1 MSDTS
6 FRPSSSVRP
15 NVFADARAE
24 QPNNSTDVRADVSG
38 VERFALRAIPTW
50 LDGGVQT
57 SHGTDESP
65 RAISSGRRLASG
77 GGGADGYTLREAC
90 GRGDLE
96 RPNFD
101 IDVPAGGYAWWYID
115 GVSDDGLRAVSIIGF
130 IGSVFSPW
138 YHWSGRGN
146 PANNCCI
153 NVATYGPQGRFAMTD
168 RGENALRRSK
178 DVLTVG
184 PSKMAW
190 QDGQLVIDISE
201 LSSLP
206 LISRMR
212 GQIRVMPSAVTSVEL
227 PLTTDGAH
235 VWRPFAPTA
244 RISVNLEAKGWQ
256 FDGHGY
262 FDSNF
267 GTRPLEHDFSY
278 WTWGR
283 FPTQDGST
291 CFYDAD
297 RRDGTR
303 LEASIA
309 FDKNG
314 LASLVDAPPRTPFKR
329 TMWALRRETRADAGV
344 IPRQIKPMLDA
355 PFYSRSIV
363 ETQVNGEVV
372 RGVHEALDLKRYG
385 QPLLKPM
392 LAMRVPRRTKWKF

>member
-1 MSDTS
+1 M
-6 FRPSSSVRP
+6 
-15 NVFADARAE
+15 
-24 QPNNSTDVRADVSG
+24 
-38 VERFALRAIPTW
+38 
-50 LDGGVQT
+50 
-57 SHGTDESP
+57 
-65 RAISSGRRLASG
+65 
-77 GGGADGYTLREAC
+77 
-90 GRGDLE
+90 
-96 RPNFD
+96 
-101 IDVPAGGYAWWYID
+101 
-115 GVSDDGLRAVSIIGF
+115 IGF

-138 YHWSGRGN
+138 YHWSGRRN

-153 NVATYGPQGRFAMTD
+153 NVATYGPQGRFSMTD
-168 RGENALRRSK
+168 RGTSALRQSK
-178 DVLTVG
+178 DLLKIG
-184 PSKMAW
+184 PSQMAW
-190 QDGQLVIDISE
+190 QDRQLVIDINE
-201 LSSLP
+201 VSSLP
-206 LISRMR
+206 LVSRIR
-212 GQIRVMPSAVTSVEL
+212 GQIRLTPSAVTSVEL

-235 VWRPFAPTA
+235 VWRPFAPTS
-244 RISVNLEAKGWQ
+244 RINVDLESKGWQ

-267 GTRPLEHDFSY
+267 GTRPLEQDFSY

-314 LASLVDAPPRTPFKR
+314 LASFVNAPPRTPFKR

-372 RGVHEALDLKRYG
+372 RGVHEALDLNRYG